1 LKQEIRI
8 LMAFSAVLLVC
19 CVGATDASA
28 EALIIDHNCI
38 DLSQIPAEWIDTTQE
53 QIKLHY
59 GHTSHGSQLTTGL
72 DRLMMINSRNYFVS
86 MSTSGLPTEEG
97 ALCIYHPSNDP
108 AAYYANTQGILDANP
123 IINVSMFSWCCQA
136 TYSDWEDYLDEYL
149 TNMQA
154 FEAANPDVTFTYMTG
169 NAQADGESGYNRY
182 QFNEEIRAFCRDNEK
197 VLFDFADLDAW
208 FDGEQHTY
216 RYNRYHI
223 PLEHP
228 HFNGNEAGHTTY
240 ESCEQKGRAVWWMM
254 ARLAGW
260 EPDAADEPYINL
272 DANGE
277 PDFLSVGCDEAVTV
291 ALCIGDDG
299 CSTPPYE
306 LWLAADTPFG
316 WFSYV
321 YPTGWQPDLTPTIDF
336 DQDGMVDV
344 ADFPIFEGCLG
355 APGDYTF
362 YAALDTNLDDQPS
375 DVDVM
380 DFVTVQSAIQ

>member
-1 LKQEIRI
+1 MSIGAR
-8 LMAFSAVLLVC
+8 ALLSGIFALLACSVAWQT
-19 CVGATDASA
+19 GLA
-28 EALIIDHNCI
+28 EAIVIDHNCI
-38 DLSQIPAEWIDTTQE
+38 DLSAIPPEWIDAAQE

-72 DRLMMINSRNYFVS
+72 SRIESDDATFDVV
-86 MSTSGLPTEEG
+86 MSTSSLPSTEG

-108 AAYYANTQGILDANP
+108 AAYYANTQAILDNNP
-123 IINVSMFSWCCQA
+123 IINVSMFSWCGQA
-136 TYSDWEDYLDEYL
+136 TYSDWEDYLDDYL

-154 FEAANPDVTFTYMTG
+154 FEDANPDVTFIYMTG

-182 QFNEEIRAFCRDNEK
+182 QFNEEIRAFCRENDK

-208 FDGEQHTY
+208 FDGQQHA
-216 RYNRYHI
+216 YNYNHI
-223 PLEHP
+223 KVPLEHP

-240 ESCEQKGRAVWWMM
+240 ESCEQKGRAVWWML

-260 EPDAADEPYINL
+260 DPDAADEPYIYL
-272 DANGE
+272 HANGE
-277 PDFLSVGCDEAVTV
+277 PDFLGVGCDETVTV
-291 ALCIGDDG
+291 TLCLGDG
-299 CSTPPYE
+299 GSSTPPYE
-306 LWLAADTPFG
+306 LWIAADTPFG

-336 DQDGMVDV
+336 DEDGMIDV
-344 ADFPIFEGCLG
+344 ADFPVFQGCLG

-362 YAALDTNLDDQPS
+362 YAALDTTQDDYPG

-380 DFVTVQSAIQ
+380 DFVTVQSALE